1 MKVLTNVGQQEFAG
15 IRKTEH
21 KKYYEILFESGDI
34 LKCTVDHLFET
45 LNGPITAKKLTKND
59 ELIHSICGNTFIK
72 SKKLVR
78 RKFIAYDLVN
88 VENGS
93 LYYTNNVLSHNCSF
107 LCSSNTLISG
117 AKIQQLVF
125 EEPIVQQKNLNIY
138 EQPEQGHVYI
148 ATVDVAAGL
157 SMDYSVINVIDVTEA
172 PYKQVMVYRN
182 NEIDPSSFSIIV
194 ENLSKKYNNAYLIIE
209 SNNDGKIVAKELWD
223 CEYENLIS
231 TKSDMGNNV
240 IKSGKRSQPGIMMTK
255 QTKRNGC
262 SKLKDLVENDVLLL
276 IDADTLEEASNF
288 IQTKGSFAADAGK
301 HDDIIMTLVMFSWF
315 ATTVYFEDIT
325 GDNVNKS
332 IRDNR
337 EDDEIYSLLG
347 FVGGGDDSDDQIFNN
362 SAQESSFNFW

>member
-34 LKCTVDHLFET
+34 LKCTIDHLFET
-45 LNGPITAKKLTKND
+45 LNGPISAKKLTKND

-107 LCSSNTLISG
+107 LGSSNTLISG

-182 NEIDPSSFSIIV
+182 NEIDPTSFSIVVDSIG
-194 ENLSKKYNNAYLIIE
+194 KKYNYAYLIVE
-209 SNNDGKIVAKELWD
+209 SNNDGKIVCKELWD
-223 CEYENLIS
+223 MEYENMIS
-231 TKSDMGNNV
+231 TKSEQGDNI
-240 IKSGKRSQPGIMMTK
+240 IKSGKRSAPGIMMTK
-255 QTKRNGC
+255 LTKKVGC
-262 SKLKDLVENDVLLL
+262 SKLKDLIETEVL
-276 IDADTLEEASNF
+276 IVRDQ
-288 IQTKGSFAADAGK
+288 QTISEIGTFVLSKGSYEAEQGK
-301 HDDIIMTLVMFSWF
+301 NDDIIMCLVMFAWF
-315 ATTVYFEDIT
+315 ASTNYFVDVTGKNTTELIKSNRDDDDIHT
-325 GDNVNKS
+325 
-332 IRDNR
+332 
-337 EDDEIYSLLG
+337 LLG
-347 FVGGGDDSDDQIFNN
+347 FISDGDDLFDNG
-362 SAQESSFNFW
+362 SSGSYGFW

>member
-34 LKCTVDHLFET
+34 LKCTLDHLFET

-72 SKKLVR
+72 SKKLIR

-107 LCSSNTLISG
+107 LGSSNTLISG

-182 NEIDPSSFSIIV
+182 NEIDPTSFSIVVVLMAFDISSIFLFMSDRTWDDPLEPFATATAIFALSFLVPMRTSSIFILFFFILSLRSNTFAMSSFSIT
-194 ENLSKKYNNAYLIIE
+194 AP
-209 SNNDGKIVAKELWD
+209 VA
-223 CEYENLIS
+223 S
-231 TKSDMGNNV
+231 
-240 IKSGKRSQPGIMMTK
+240 
-255 QTKRNGC
+255 
-262 SKLKDLVENDVLLL
+262 
-276 IDADTLEEASNF
+276 
-288 IQTKGSFAADAGK
+288 
-301 HDDIIMTLVMFSWF
+301 
-315 ATTVYFEDIT
+315 
-325 GDNVNKS
+325 
-332 IRDNR
+332 
-337 EDDEIYSLLG
+337 
-347 FVGGGDDSDDQIFNN
+347 
-362 SAQESSFNFW
+362 